1 LEDESFNIEKI
12 QDKKELIKRFEII
25 EKNYKKLLNERN
37 ELLENKKIQ
46 EIKKSQFLESI
57 QSQLNNEANNL
68 KLFQNNDDI
77 NIIDKELEIIE
88 KIKELTL
95 KKKNYLEDTEKKI
108 NELENKIKELE
119 NKIPLCA
126 VCHENDNIDKYV
138 WECGHF
144 M

>member
-1 LEDESFNIEKI
+1 
-12 QDKKELIKRFEII
+12 
-25 EKNYKKLLNERN
+25 
-37 ELLENKKIQ
+37 
-46 EIKKSQFLESI
+46 
-57 QSQLNNEANNL
+57 
-68 KLFQNNDDI
+68 
-77 NIIDKELEIIE
+77 LEIIE

-108 NELENKIKELE
+108 NELENKINELE